1 MLRGGESRIV
11 DTLTCYEESAEDYD
25 QWEEFKIVTQAEEK
39 VLLSL
44 VEDLEETDVLD
55 IGCGTGRYAKRLEDL
70 GVRVV
75 GMDVSRKMIQVAKA
89 KTRKSS
95 YVVADGSHL
104 PLRDGAFHLVLSAL
118 VINHIKDLV
127 PFLTETLRTCR
138 AAGEVI
144 ISSVWREGFQKVTEF
159 PEYFGK
165 DFEFTVQE
173 YLYPPNVLH
182 EELSKLGAK
191 ITHSIISLYIDY
203 GEGRKGVHVL
213 KAKKA

>member
-1 MLRGGESRIV
+1 MRAEESKIV
-11 DTLTCYEESAEDYD
+11 DTLTCYEEFAEDYD
-25 QWEEFKIVTQAEEK
+25 QWDEFKTVTQAEEK
-39 VLLSL
+39 ILLSL
-44 VEDLEETDVLD
+44 IEDATAADVLD
-55 IGCGTGRYAKRLEDL
+55 VGCGTGRYAKRFEDL
-70 GVRVV
+70 GASVV
-75 GMDVSRKMIQVAKA
+75 GIDVSRKMIQVANT

-95 YVVADGSHL
+95 YIVADGSHL

-138 AAGEVI
+138 TGGGII

-159 PEYFGK
+159 PEYFGENS
-165 DFEFTVQE
+165 EFTVQE

-182 EELSKLGAK
+182 EELSRLGANV
-191 ITHSIISLYIDY
+191 THSVISLYIDY

-213 KAKKA
+213 KAKKG

>member
-1 MLRGGESRIV
+1 VRAEESKIV
-11 DTLTCYEESAEDYD
+11 DAPTCYEEFAEDYD
-25 QWEEFKIVTQAEEK
+25 QWKEFQIVTQAEEK
-39 VLLSL
+39 ALLSL
-44 VEDLEETDVLD
+44 LGDLEETNILGA
-55 IGCGTGRYAKRLEDL
+55 GCGTGRYAKRFEDC
-70 GVRVV
+70 GARVV
-75 GMDVSRKMIQVAKA
+75 GVDISKKMIQVAKT
-89 KTRKSS
+89 KTRTVS
-95 YVVADGSHL
+95 YIVADASHL
-104 PLRDGAFHLVLSAL
+104 PLKGNTFHLVLSAL
-118 VINHIKDLV
+118 VINHIKDLAL
-127 PFLTETLRTCR
+127 FLTETLRTCR

-182 EELSKLGAK
+182 KELSKLGAK
-191 ITHSIISLYIDY
+191 VSHSIISLYIDY

>member
-1 MLRGGESRIV
+1 MRGGESRIV
-11 DTLTCYEESAEDYD
+11 DTLTCYEEFAEDYD

-39 VLLSL
+39 AVLSL
-44 VEDLEETDVLD
+44 VEDLEETDILD
-55 IGCGTGRYAKRLEDL
+55 AGCGTGRYAKRFEDC
-70 GVRVV
+70 GARVV
-75 GMDVSRKMIQVAKA
+75 GVDISRRMIQVAKT
-89 KTRKSS
+89 KTRTAS
-95 YVVADGSHL
+95 YIVADASHL
-104 PLRDGAFHLVLSAL
+104 PLKGNTFHLVLSAL
-118 VINHIKDLV
+118 VVNHIRDLV
-127 PFLTETLRTCR
+127 LFLTETLRTCR

-182 EELSKLGAK
+182 EELSRLGAK